1 MNEHLKNRPDQPES
15 PDSPPKGDLKPHI
28 EEGNKIY
35 DRIDVYLFRLNQLVI
50 QKERTSYTFEA
61 YSNSLKRFNEWGKE
75 RGFPNVDPPLIERYK
90 EFLIQEGLQPAT
102 INLYLVALRQFFEY
116 YAKNKWIAYNPVR
129 LVRGVKQKTG
139 IHKKNALTID
149 EAQRLLSV
157 IKRPVASPKAQIR
170 ENRDYALIYL
180 MLKTGLR
187 AIEVVRAQVGDIK
200 TKEGEKVLYVLG
212 KGDRE
217 KLKFV
222 VLAKEVYN
230 ALMDNLTVRGFSK
243 PEDPLFAK
251 LVLPT
256 KSGRPRSLST
266 RALEQIVT
274 KYMLKA
280 GIKTKDNPRPEITLH
295 SLRHTTANLAL
306 DGGAPIVNVQEMM
319 RHEDITTTMIYVK
332 QWNRVKQAAELHIK
346 QI

>member
-1 MNEHLKNRPDQPES
+1 LDSTIGYKN
-15 PDSPPKGDLKPHI
+15 
-28 EEGNKIY
+28 
-35 DRIDVYLFRLNQLVI
+35 
-50 QKERTSYTFEA
+50 A
-61 YSNSLKRFNEWGKE
+61 LKRFYEWGKE
-75 RGFPNVDPPLIERYK
+75 RGFPPVDAQLIMRYK
-90 EFLIQEGLQPAT
+90 EYLISE
-102 INLYLVALRQFFEY
+102 NLLPSSVNVYLVSLRVFFEY
-116 YAKNKWIAYNPVR
+116 YFKNKWIAYNPVR
-129 LVRGVKQKTG
+129 LVRGVSQKYG
-139 IHKKNALTID
+139 MHKKGALTID
-149 EAQRLLSV
+149 EAIRLLSV
-157 IKRPVASPKAQIR
+157 IRSAHQWTTPRAQIR
-170 ENRDYALIYL
+170 QARDYALIYL

-187 AIEVVRAQVGDIK
+187 AIEVIRAHVADIK
-200 TKEGEKVLYVLG
+200 TKEGEKVLYVQG

-217 KLKFV
+217 KSKFV
-222 VLAKEVYN
+222 VLASEVYN
-230 ALMDNLTVRGFSK
+230 VLMDYLTIRGFSK

-256 KSGRPRSLST
+256 KSDRPKSLST

-274 KYMLKA
+274 KYMLIA

>member
-1 MNEHLKNRPDQPES
+1 MDNFQKTGLPE
-15 PDSPPKGDLKPHI
+15 PLPEGNPPQEPPKSFCDP
-28 EEGNKIY
+28 KIY
-35 DRIDVYLFRLNQLVI
+35 HEIDIYLYSLNQMVL
-50 QKERTSYTFEA
+50 QKERTPATYLTYENA
-61 YSNSLKRFNEWGKE
+61 LKRFFLWGKE
-75 RGFPNVDPPLIERYK
+75 RGFPPVDPILIRRYK
-90 EFLIQEGLQPAT
+90 EYLIAQNLLPAT
-102 INLYLVALRQFFEY
+102 VNLYLVGLRVFFEHY
-116 YAKNKWIAYNPVR
+116 VNRKMIPYNPVR
-129 LVRGVKQKTG
+129 LVRGVRQKYG
-139 IHKKNALTID
+139 IHKKGALTID
-149 EAQRLLSV
+149 EAKRLLSV
-157 IKRPVASPKAQIR
+157 ISSTNWASPRAQLR
-170 ENRDYALIYL
+170 ETRDYGLIYL

-187 AIEVVRAQVGDIK
+187 AIEVIRAQVADIK
-200 TKEGEKVLYVLG
+200 TKEGEKVLYVQG

-217 KLKFV
+217 KSKFV
-222 VLAKEVYN
+222 VLAAEVYN
-230 ALMDNLTVRGFSK
+230 ALMDYLTIRGFSK

-256 KSGRPRSLST
+256 KSDRPKSLTT

-280 GIKTKDNPRPEITLH
+280 GIKTPDNPRPEITLH